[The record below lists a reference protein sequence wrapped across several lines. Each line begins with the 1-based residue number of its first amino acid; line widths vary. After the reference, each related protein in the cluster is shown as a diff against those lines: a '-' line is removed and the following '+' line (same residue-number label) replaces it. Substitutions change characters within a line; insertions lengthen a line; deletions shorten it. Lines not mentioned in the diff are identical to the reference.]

1 MTVVLL
7 LLNQSISIYA
17 QELVP
22 TREERRKLIPID
34 KLIKHLEK
42 PKRDQSL
49 QLDMVMNILGV
60 KKGDVVADVGAG
72 TGVFSFRLASK
83 VGMEGKVFAVEIED
97 GLIDYIRNKVEKNGV
112 TNIIPVK
119 SSESGPNLSPACC
132 DKIVLVNT
140 YNYFPDPIA
149 FMINLRKALK
159 PGGLVAIID
168 MDQSKD
174 KALKKLS
181 VVSDV
186 INDMKSS
193 GFELRGSH
201 DYVDGKYFLVFGA
214 IE

>member
-1 MTVVLL
+1 MLLHVRYHISMTVVLL

-97 GLIDYIRNKVEKNGV
+97 GLIDYIRN
-112 TNIIPVK
+112 
-119 SSESGPNLSPACC
+119 
-132 DKIVLVNT
+132 
-140 YNYFPDPIA
+140 
-149 FMINLRKALK
+149 
-159 PGGLVAIID
+159 
-168 MDQSKD
+168 
-174 KALKKLS
+174 
-181 VVSDV
+181 
-186 INDMKSS
+186 
-193 GFELRGSH
+193 
-201 DYVDGKYFLVFGA
+201 
-214 IE
+214 